1 MWRPGSLIGP
11 RGQVPRDVTA
21 RPSCHDAYW
30 CSAGPVVTPRCPV
43 PEIDVLKRTRLARL
57 VGPRVS
63 VERNIEE
70 RRRRK
75 GSGWWRRQE
84 RKGKLGKGENK
95 EEIVGWNV
103 IKTKV

>member
-1 MWRPGSLIGP
+1 M
-11 RGQVPRDVTA
+11 
-21 RPSCHDAYW
+21 
-30 CSAGPVVTPRCPV
+30 
-43 PEIDVLKRTRLARL
+43 
-57 VGPRVS
+57 S

-70 RRRRK
+70 RRRK

-95 EEIVGWNV
+95 EEIVGRNV